1 MFNAPSLWLG
11 LTSPRVIGLIDRI
24 PLGMEDKEGKNM
36 PKGKVKWFNSKKR
49 FGFIEPEDGSKDV
62 FVHISALEAAGIE
75 TLNEGDEV
83 SFEVVSENGKE
94 KASDLKIA

>member
-1 MFNAPSLWLG
+1 
-11 LTSPRVIGLIDRI
+11 
-24 PLGMEDKEGKNM
+24 M

-62 FVHISALEAAGIE
+62 FVHMSALEAAGID

-83 SFEVVSENGKE
+83 SFEVVSETGKE

>member
-1 MFNAPSLWLG
+1 
-11 LTSPRVIGLIDRI
+11 
-24 PLGMEDKEGKNM
+24 M
-36 PKGKVKWFNSKKR
+36 PKGKVKWFNSQKR

-62 FVHISALEAAGIE
+62 FVHMSALETAGIE

-94 KASDLKIA
+94 KASDVKIA

>member
-1 MFNAPSLWLG
+1 
-11 LTSPRVIGLIDRI
+11 
-24 PLGMEDKEGKNM
+24 M

-49 FGFIEPEDGSKDV
+49 FGFIEPEDGSRDV
-62 FVHISALEAAGIE
+62 FVHMSALETAGINNLE
-75 TLNEGDEV
+75 EGDEV

>member
-1 MFNAPSLWLG
+1 
-11 LTSPRVIGLIDRI
+11 
-24 PLGMEDKEGKNM
+24 MEDKEGKNM

-62 FVHISALEAAGIE
+62 FVHMSALEAAGIE

>member
-1 MFNAPSLWLG
+1 
-11 LTSPRVIGLIDRI
+11 
-24 PLGMEDKEGKNM
+24 M

>member
-1 MFNAPSLWLG
+1 
-11 LTSPRVIGLIDRI
+11 
-24 PLGMEDKEGKNM
+24 M

-62 FVHISALEAAGIE
+62 FVHMSALEAAGID